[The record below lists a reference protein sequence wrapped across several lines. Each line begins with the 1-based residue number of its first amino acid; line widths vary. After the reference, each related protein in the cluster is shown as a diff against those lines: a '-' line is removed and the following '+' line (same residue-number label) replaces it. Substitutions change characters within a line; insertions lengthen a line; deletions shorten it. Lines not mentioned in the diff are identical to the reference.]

1 MKDVAKLAGVSL
13 GTVSAV
19 LNGKQTVKKQNYN
32 QVMQAVQQLGYQPNL
47 LARSMRTSVSGT
59 VGLII
64 PDVSN
69 PYYPELARGVE
80 DVVRE
85 AGMTL
90 FLCNSDRSTEK
101 EWNYAQALAQ
111 KQVDGLIIAKP
122 RMSTDQ
128 LRTLQR
134 SCKIVLVD
142 SAETD
147 LDDFDMINVDNCV
160 GSANAVRHLISCG
173 HRKIAFLSGSLEAY
187 SMSQRLDAY
196 CSVLR
201 ENGIDFCEQWV
212 RICDYSWRSAYD
224 AALDLLALPDPPTA
238 IFAGND
244 IMAFGAIRAV
254 FDSGLRVPNDISV
267 CGFDDILM
275 AGMMVPALTTVH
287 QPKYEIGIQSATL
300 LLRKIRSE
308 TAAVYH
314 KELATNLVLRDSV
327 AAVQDAANSR

>member
-19 LNGKQTVKKQNYN
+19 LNGKQTVKKQNYD

-122 RMSTDQ
+122 RMSADQ
-128 LRTLQR
+128 LHTLQR

-160 GSANAVRHLISCG
+160 GSANAVQHLISCG

-287 QPKYEIGIQSATL
+287 QPKYEIGLQSATL

-308 TAAVYH
+308 TNAIFH
-314 KELATNLVLRDSV
+314 KELATNLVLRESV
-327 AAVQDAANSR
+327 TAVQDAANSR